1 MKKIIQ
7 QILLCI
13 CTIIIFSNLISTCY
27 AKYVFEYK
35 IEVAEIQNNNV

>member
-27 AKYVFEYK
+27 AKHVFEYK
-35 IEVAEIQNNNV
+35 IEVAEIQNNDV

>member
-7 QILLCI
+7 QILLYI
-13 CTIIIFSNLISTCY
+13 CTIIIFSNLISNCY

-35 IEVAEIQNNNV
+35 IEVAEIQNNDV